1 MPRSL
6 VVVALLALLAPVAL
20 AGQALPAPIPGTES
34 PLTPAERGAAL
45 AELRPQGEGVPA
57 PPKRLLLGA
66 TEVMAVNLLVWSYNR
81 YVADAFDAYPGGDTI
96 YWAHV
101 SPDSWRKNLQEGFD
115 WDDNQFSN
123 NQIAHPYH
131 GSLYFNAARSNGFGY
146 WESWPFA
153 FLGSW
158 TWEYFGET
166 YRPAYNDWL
175 NTSLGGI
182 ALGEMLFRASTM
194 VTDNTATG
202 SGRTW
207 KELAGTLLSPVRG
220 FTRLVTGE
228 WSKVGP
234 NPEDRM
240 PSRLGG
246 RFYAGARWVGDRSLD
261 RTEGQGFLELGMIY
275 GDPFDPAIRKPFEA
289 FDLYVQLSSNNVK
302 PLSRLQTKGM
312 LAAGD
317 LYRSDR
323 SALVVGGFHHFDY
336 MNTAAGVDSIGFEY
350 GGQSFGAG
358 LLYRTT
364 LSDRWHLAAGLYTN
378 VVVLG
383 ATSTDIPGE
392 LGRSYDYGP
401 GFAYKAELI
410 LRYRDWPVLQV
421 NNGLTWMHTA
431 NGSKADH
438 VTRLVELNALFP
450 VFGELGV
457 GATVALYDRKSYNVG
472 APDTRRENPQLRVF
486 FATRM

>member
-194 VTDNTATG
+194 VTDNTAPMGTAFTVTVDAKRGVTTG
-202 SGRTW
+202 TSAYDRALTVRALVDPAT
-207 KELAGTLLSPVRG
+207 LAEDLARPGHILPLRSMPGGVLRRAGHT
-220 FTRLVTGE
+220 
-228 WSKVGP
+228 
-234 NPEDRM
+234 EDRHIQA
-240 PSRLGG
+240 SALH
-246 RFYAGARWVGDRSLD
+246 
-261 RTEGQGFLELGMIY
+261 Q
-275 GDPFDPAIRKPFEA
+275 
-289 FDLYVQLSSNNVK
+289 
-302 PLSRLQTKGM
+302 RLQRGK
-312 LAAGD
+312 D
-317 LYRSDR
+317 L
-323 SALVVGGFHHFDY
+323 LVG
-336 MNTAAGVDSIGFEY
+336 E
-350 GGQSFGAG
+350 
-358 LLYRTT
+358 
-364 LSDRWHLAAGLYTN
+364 
-378 VVVLG
+378 
-383 ATSTDIPGE
+383 IPG
-392 LGRSYDYGP
+392 D
-401 GFAYKAELI
+401 AEQHQ
-410 LRYRDWPVLQV
+410 RVGSVHGAAQTTRVRT
-421 NNGLTWMHTA
+421 GLPA
-431 NGSKADH
+431 K
-438 VTRLVELNALFP
+438 
-450 VFGELGV
+450 
-457 GATVALYDRKSYNVG
+457 
-472 APDTRRENPQLRVF
+472 
-486 FATRM
+486 